1 YGIWRTCS
9 AALPPTSLI
18 TPDTDAV
25 AYLLA
30 NRVQIGTIDAFSNI
44 RTQYRMTDPDNEIEL
59 VCDIAGVGT
68 DLLFTASSDDPE
80 EYGRQ
85 LYDNAVA
92 GMYESAN

>member
-1 YGIWRTCS
+1 
-9 AALPPTSLI
+9 
-18 TPDTDAV
+18 
-25 AYLLA
+25 
-30 NRVQIGTIDAFSNI
+30 
-44 RTQYRMTDPDNEIEL
+44 MTDPDNEIEL

-68 DLLFTASSDDPE
+68 NLLFTASSDDPE